1 MSGIFLWPEAAP
13 LRPRHFRGPVGTMDA
28 LEARLR
34 SAYPAE
40 AVLFSSARAG
50 LSAVLEH
57 LGLNRPKL
65 VWCPPYSSHC
75 VFDAISRV
83 ATPTTLATEAPD
95 AALIYHQWGH
105 VHRHH
110 FAETT
115 PLIEDAVDSL
125 ILPGTSPF
133 AAGGRFA
140 LWSLPKVVGSL
151 WGGVVFCR
159 CADDAAALRRRRD
172 ARPLPS
178 TLQSVLRL
186 LGERHPVAAGY
197 WHGAEAGGGRLP
209 AFALR
214 HIAEGLDRLP
224 DLADIRQRNLAVFQ
238 PHSLAPPP
246 PPERLPS
253 NLPLPAV
260 AALAEPLPSGRT
272 LTAGLRNF
280 NLDRDAPGGRW
291 SPVFPV
297 PLHREFDGTDV
308 AEILARVTS
317 SQRFQPR

>member
-1 MSGIFLWPEAAP
+1 MSGLFLWPEAAP
-13 LRPRHFRGPVGTMDA
+13 LRPHHFWGAAGTTDGI
-28 LEARLR
+28 EAHLR
-34 SAYPAE
+34 SSYPAE
-40 AVLFSSARAG
+40 PVLFSSARAG

-83 ATPTTLATEAPD
+83 ATPTTLAVDAPD

-105 VHRHH
+105 VHSPR
-110 FAETT
+110 FPDST

-133 AAGGRFA
+133 AVGGRFA
-140 LWSLPKVVGSL
+140 LWSLPKVVGCL

-159 CADDAAALRRRRD
+159 SADDAAALRRRRD
-172 ARPLPS
+172 ARRLPVA
-178 TLQSVLRL
+178 LQSFLRL
-186 LGERHPVAAGY
+186 LGERHAAAASY
-197 WHGAEAGGGRLP
+197 WHGAEAGSGRLP

-224 DLADIRQRNLAVFQ
+224 AMADIRRRNLAVFQ
-238 PHSLAPPP
+238 PYSLASPP

-272 LTAGLRNF
+272 LSAGIRNF
-280 NLDRDAPGGRW
+280 NLDRAAPGGSW
-291 SPVFPV
+291 SPVFPI
-297 PLHREFDGTDV
+297 PLHHDIDGTDV
-308 AEILARVTS
+308 AEIKARVTS
-317 SQRFQPR
+317 SQRFQP

>member
-13 LRPRHFRGPVGTMDA
+13 LRARHFRGASGTTDGI
-28 LEARLR
+28 EQRLR
-34 SAYPAE
+34 AAYPAE
-40 AVLFSSARAG
+40 PVLFSSARAG

-83 ATPTTLATEAPD
+83 ATPTTLTGEAPD

-105 VHRHH
+105 VHRHR
-110 FAETT
+110 FPAAT
-115 PLIEDAVDSL
+115 PLIEDAVDTL
-125 ILPGTSPF
+125 ILPGSSPF
-133 AAGGRFA
+133 AADGRFA

-159 CADDAAALRRRRD
+159 HADDAAALRRRRD
-172 ARPLPS
+172 ARPLPAA
-178 TLQSVLRL
+178 LQSVLRL
-186 LGERHPVAAGY
+186 LGERSAVAAGY

-214 HIAEGLDRLP
+214 QIAEGLDRLP
-224 DLADIRQRNLAVFQ
+224 AMADIRRRNLALFQ
-238 PHSLAPPP
+238 AYSLTPPP
-246 PPERLPS
+246 PPARLPS

-260 AALAEPLPSGRT
+260 TALTEPLPSGRT
-272 LTAGLRNF
+272 LTAGIRNF

-291 SPVFPV
+291 SPVFPL
-297 PLHREFDGTDV
+297 PLHREIDGTDV
-308 AEILARVTS
+308 AEIQARVTS
-317 SQRFQPR
+317 SQRFQP